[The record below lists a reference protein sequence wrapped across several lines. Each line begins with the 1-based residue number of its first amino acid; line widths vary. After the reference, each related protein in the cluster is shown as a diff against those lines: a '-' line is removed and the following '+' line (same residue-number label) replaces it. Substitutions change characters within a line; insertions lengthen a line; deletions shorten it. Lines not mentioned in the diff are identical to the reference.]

1 MSCKKKLLYIL
12 IIVLL
17 FAPNLGAKGNESY
30 IYPLSSPIYS
40 WLEEAYILEGMGHPS
55 SSKPWSGG
63 EVDSIIRRLEEN
75 ATNERTLKLIEKAR
89 KENDSHSRDD
99 DYISFS
105 LSLSPEIYSHTN
117 STEYNKEDMWVHGF
131 DYRRPFL
138 TGELDINFFDK
149 FYTYSNLSFGW
160 GRATNKDEW
169 IELKDMESF
178 IGVGAIV
185 DKDDDKAS
193 VVTSSYLYSKTFLF
207 SFPHIDKLNIETPTR
222 NYIATGGRGWF
233 LSLSKDKLQWNKSHI
248 GSFIFDSH
256 LEYQEYLRLK
266 LFGDKLSLEYVMEF
280 FDTDTS
286 NNVKSKGSGI
296 HRIFSAHAI
305 SYRPLPS
312 LLITAS
318 ENIMYVSDSVDIH
331 YMNPSTI
338 YHNLNNS
345 ELLNAIAHLAFSFS
359 PMKGINTYG
368 QFVLDQ
374 ATAPTEKNSQAAAW
388 GISLGVEGVFK
399 AGKGTIEYNAEGAY
413 TTPELYRREKSD
425 FLLFQ
430 RYSTNINYK
439 RFLFFDYFG
448 FPYGGDSVVMEGEIK
463 YISHDGWN
471 TGIKGEYLLHGEMGF
486 YTSHSSSNDNTQIPD
501 IKDSTPYKSANA
513 RYTLSL
519 FGEWRIEDI
528 HYFKEIEIRGA
539 LDWTKGNE
547 DKGDLQFTAGITIKI

>member
-1 MSCKKKLLYIL
+1 MALL
-12 IIVLL
+12 LL
-17 FAPNLGAKGNESY
+17 FAPSLGAKGNGSY

-40 WLEEAYILEGMGHPS
+40 WLEEAYLLEGLGHPS
-55 SSKPWSGG
+55 SSKPWSGS
-63 EVDSIIRRLEEN
+63 EVDNILSLLEGRDVE
-75 ATNERTLKLIEKAR
+75 ERTEELMEKAR
-89 KENDSHSRDD
+89 KENGSHSSEGGD
-99 DYISFS
+99 ISFS
-105 LSLSPEIYSHTN
+105 LSVSPEFYAHSN
-117 STEYNKEDMWVHGF
+117 EEEYNLESSWIHGF
-131 DYRRPFL
+131 DYRNPFL
-138 TGELDINFFDK
+138 MGEMDISFFDR
-149 FYTYSNLSFGW
+149 FHLYSNLSLGW
-160 GRATNKDEW
+160 GRTTYKDEW
-169 IELKDMESF
+169 IKLKDMESF

-193 VVTSSYLYSKTFLF
+193 VVTSSYLYSKPFLF

-256 LEYQEYLRLK
+256 LEYQEYLRFK
-266 LFGDKLSLEYVMEF
+266 LFGNKLSLEYVMEF

-286 NNVKSKGSGI
+286 NNVMSTGSGI
-296 HRIFSAHAI
+296 YRLFSAHAL
-305 SYRPLPS
+305 SYRPTPS
-312 LLITAS
+312 LLLTVS
-318 ENIMYVSDSVDIH
+318 ENIMYVSDSIDLH
-331 YMNPSTI
+331 YFNPSTI

-345 ELLNAIAHLAFSFS
+345 GLLNAIAHLAFSFS
-359 PMKGINTYG
+359 PIKGLNTYG

-374 ATAPTEKNSQAAAW
+374 ATAPTESDSQAAAW
-388 GISLGVEGVFK
+388 GISLGIEGAK
-399 AGKGTIEYNAEGAY
+399 RIKNGTFTYNVEGAY
-413 TTPELYRREKSD
+413 TTPELYRRQKAD

-448 FPYGGDSVVMEGEIK
+448 FPHGGDSVVMEGEIK

-486 YTSHSSSNDNTQIPD
+486 YTSHSSSNDNTKIPD
-501 IKDSTPYKSANA
+501 IKDSTPYKSANV